1 MLKKWDINNNFMNNN
16 NQKTQISFLFLQVAC
31 REN

>member
-16 NQKTQISFLFLQVAC
+16 NQKTQNSFLFLKVGYK
-31 REN
+31 EN